1 MHSIRNRKGERIV
14 KKITINLNEDKS
26 INKAIRDLKRYKKEV
41 EQKTRLLLQKLT
53 DEGAQIV
60 RVKIVNL
67 GAYYSGALLSGVDG
81 YYSPSLNVGFVRV
94 TSDHV
99 AFVEF
104 GTGVVGA
111 ANKHKNC
118 EYLAKASWSYA
129 TGKKIFTTKDGKI
142 GWIYPTDDGGF
153 RFTQG
158 MPSRPFMY
166 ETALEL
172 QNNFRRIAEEVFR
185 T

>member
-1 MHSIRNRKGERIV
+1 MKT
-14 KKITINLNEDKS
+14 ITVNLNEKDS
-26 INKAIRDLKRYKKEV
+26 IKNAIKDLKKYRRKLENN
-41 EQKTRLLLQKLT
+41 TRKLVQKLT
-53 DEGAQIV
+53 DLGANV
-60 RVKIVNL
+60 VKVKIVNM
-67 GAYYSGALLSGVDG
+67 GAYYSGELLSGAMG
-81 YYSPSLNVGFVRV
+81 YYSPTLNAGFVKV

-104 GTGVVGA
+104 GTGIVG
-111 ANKHKNC
+111 KNASHENG

-129 TGKKIFTTKDGKI
+129 SGTKIFTTKNGKV

-153 RFTQG
+153 RFTEG
-158 MPSRPFMY
+158 MKSRPFMY

-172 QNNFRRIAEEVFR
+172 QREFPRIAKEVFR

>member
-1 MHSIRNRKGERIV
+1 MKTIVVNLNADNGIKSAIKELRQYRKG
-14 KKITINLNEDKS
+14 
-26 INKAIRDLKRYKKEV
+26 V
-41 EQKTRLLLQKLT
+41 ETKTKLLVQRLT
-53 DEGAQIV
+53 DYGAEIA
-60 RVKIVNL
+60 RVKIVSM
-67 GAYYSGALLSGVDG
+67 GAYYTGELLGGVDG
-81 YYSPSLNVGFVRV
+81 YFSPTLNAGFVRV

-104 GTGVVGA
+104 GTGVVGQ
-111 ANKHKNC
+111 NNPHKNG
-118 EYLAKASWSYA
+118 EYLSRAAWQYASGA
-129 TGKKIFTTKDGKI
+129 KIFTTQDGRV

-153 RFTQG
+153 RFTEG

-172 QNNFRRIAEEVFR
+172 QRKFKQMAKEVFS